1 MTYVLTIPEPT
12 PSLNAFYH
20 KHWRIEHTAKKRWFN
35 MLSIAAMRAGATVAT
50 SKRRLTVVR
59 YGVRKLDVD
68 NFLGGLK
75 GCIDCLRK
83 LNLLIDDDED
93 GMELVA
99 HQLRPAPKQKAFT
112 SLTLEDM

>member
-1 MTYVLTIPEPT
+1 MTFTLRIPEAS

-20 KHWRIEHTAKKRWFN
+20 KHWRVEHAAKKRWLN
-35 MLSIAAMRAGATVAT
+35 MLTVAAIIAGATVAT
-50 SKRRLTVVR
+50 SKRRLTVGR
-59 YGVRKLDVD
+59 YGTRKLDVD

-83 LNLLIDDDED
+83 LNLLTNDDEA

-99 HQLRPAPKQKAFT
+99 EQHKLPRGTQAHT
-112 SLTLEDM
+112 HLTLEDM